1 MRRIGLVA
9 ALGYIATIFAA
20 NWLIVHVGLVPVGF
34 GLMAPAGV
42 YAAGLALTFRDIL
55 QRTLGREA
63 TILAILAGGA
73 LSYIVSPSFAL
84 WSSIA
89 FLASELLDMAVYT
102 PLERRTWIGA
112 IVLSNTVGLA
122 ADSVIFLLGAF
133 GSLEFLPGQM
143 VGKAWMTLLAV
154 VLLAGGRRALLARNT
169 QTELA

>member
-1 MRRIGLVA
+1 
-9 ALGYIATIFAA
+9 
-20 NWLIVHVGLVPVGF
+20 
-34 GLMAPAGV
+34 
-42 YAAGLALTFRDIL
+42 
-55 QRTLGREA
+55 
-63 TILAILAGGA
+63 
-73 LSYIVSPSFAL
+73 
-84 WSSIA
+84 
-89 FLASELLDMAVYT
+89 MAVYT

-154 VLLAGGRRALLARNT
+154 VLLAGGRRALLARHT